1 MIICE
6 WNVQFLIVWHSS
18 LTLSVWFYFCIS
30 EKGKKKKQ
38 THNTLVGSKPTLFS
52 ISIWFLKEKLIIG
65 TENCTW
71 GTGGVAAFEN
81 IILTFKMQIWS
92 WTTQ

>member
-1 MIICE
+1 MKCS
-6 WNVQFLIVWHSS
+6 VFDCLALFSDTVSLVLFLYQW
-18 LTLSVWFYFCIS
+18 
-30 EKGKKKKQ
+30 EGKKKKQ